1 MAKWIGALLAAAC
14 MWLAAASAVAQPG
27 VWLVPDRFEECSAE
41 AGVLVPPASRSPDCH
56 STGLYKIDPQGR
68 LIWIRAH
75 LTPSDDFLAS
85 PGPWGVF
92 VYAKASS
99 TVFLNGEQIGS
110 NGVPAATRA
119 DEIPGQMD
127 FVVEAPRHL
136 LHPGDNEL
144 LLLMSSQNGYV
155 PLATPLHVLALGP
168 YSTSTAIWMDHYW
181 PSLIPLGLLIAG
193 VFCFLVV
200 GSTGDARTSSFL
212 LAATSLFAAIQL
224 LAEVSRGLVAYA
236 YPLHDIRLMVVLL
249 SSVGFGLSLSAHV
262 IWTFAGRRRLLL
274 LAGIASVTCLSLV
287 PVSNLDSRAAVAI
300 YVPMWACAA
309 LSAWWAYRRAPDAL
323 SYALALSA
331 SAALATFAS
340 SQFLDTYFFYLVA
353 ALVLFLFVQQAT
365 AVSRAR
371 RIAAVAEERSRQL
384 ELVLEQL
391 RQKNAPKQLAIVSVG
406 KIDRISVDRIECC
419 NGADDYTELVLTD
432 GTRILHNGTLADL
445 ERELPATFL
454 RVHRSHIVNSAF
466 VVQLDRE
473 TSGTGRLLLSSGMT
487 VPVSRRTMPKVRDA
501 LKPASA
507 SVVLD

>member
-1 MAKWIGALLAAAC
+1 MTKWVGALLAAAC
-14 MWLAAASAVAQPG
+14 MWLAANPAFAQARLG
-27 VWLVPDRFEECSAE
+27 IVVDRVEVCPAE
-41 AGVLVPPASRSPDCH
+41 ADVLVPPAAGSPDCH
-56 STGLYKIDPQGR
+56 STSLYKVDPQGR

-75 LTPSDDFLAS
+75 LTLPEDYLAS

-99 TVFLNGEQIGS
+99 TVFLNGQRIGQ
-110 NGVPAATRA
+110 NGIPAAGRI

-127 FVVEAPRHL
+127 FVTEAPRHL

-144 LLLMSSQNGYV
+144 ILLMSSHNGFV

-168 YSTSTAIWMDHYW
+168 YSSSTAIWMDHYW
-181 PSLIPLGLLIAG
+181 PSLIPFGLLIAG
-193 VFCFLVV
+193 VFYFLVA
-200 GSTGDARTSSFL
+200 GTTSDARTTSFL
-212 LAATSLFAAIQL
+212 LAATSLFAAVQL

-262 IWTFAGRRRLLL
+262 IWTFASRRQPQL
-274 LAGIASVTCLSLV
+274 LAGIAIVTCLSLV

-309 LSAWWAYRRAPDAL
+309 LSAWWAFRRVPHAL

-331 SAALATFAS
+331 SAALATFAP

-353 ALVLFLFVQQAT
+353 ALVLFLFVQQAM
-365 AVSRAR
+365 AASRAR

-391 RQKNAPKQLAIVSVG
+391 RQRNTPQQLTIVSVG

-432 GTRILHNGTLADL
+432 GSRILHNGSLAEL
-445 ERELPATFL
+445 ERDLPATFL
-454 RVHRSHIVNSAF
+454 RVHRSHIVNTAF

-473 TSGTGRLLLSSGMT
+473 VSGTGRLMLSSGVT

-501 LKPASA
+501 LRPSSA
-507 SVVLD
+507 PIELD

>member
-1 MAKWIGALLAAAC
+1 
-14 MWLAAASAVAQPG
+14 MWLAAPPALAQASLGIVANTIEVCP
-27 VWLVPDRFEECSAE
+27 AE
-41 AGVLVPPASRSPDCH
+41 AEVLVAPAAGSPGCH
-56 STGLYKIDPQGR
+56 MTSLYKIDPQGR

-75 LTPSDDFLAS
+75 LTLPEDFLAS

-99 TVFLNGEQIGS
+99 TVFLNGQRIGQ
-110 NGVPAATRA
+110 NGIPAAA
-119 DEIPGQMD
+119 PVDEIPGRMD
-127 FVVEAPRHL
+127 FVTEAPRRL

-144 LLLMSSQNGYV
+144 VLLISSQNGFV

-168 YSTSTAIWMDHYW
+168 YAPSTAIWMDHYW

-193 VFCFLVV
+193 VFYFQVV
-200 GSTGDARTSSFL
+200 GTTSNARTTSFL
-212 LAATSLFAAIQL
+212 LAATSLFAAVQL
-224 LAEVSRGLVAYA
+224 LAEVSRGLIAYA
-236 YPLHDIRLMVVLL
+236 YPVHDIRLMVILL
-249 SSVGFGLSLSAHV
+249 SSMGFGLSLSAHV
-262 IWTFAGRRRLLL
+262 IWTFADRRKTHL
-274 LAGIASVTCLSLV
+274 LAGVAIVTCLSLV
-287 PVSNLDSRAAVAI
+287 PVNNLDSRAAVAI

-309 LSAWWAYRRAPDAL
+309 ISAWWAYRRAPHAL

-331 SAALATFAS
+331 SAALATFAP

-365 AVSRAR
+365 AASRAR

-391 RQKNAPKQLAIVSVG
+391 RQRNAPKQLTIVSVG

-432 GTRILHNGTLADL
+432 GSKILHNGSLAEL
-445 ERELPATFL
+445 ERDLPATFL
-454 RVHRSHIVNSAF
+454 RVHRSHIVNTAF
-466 VVQLDRE
+466 VVQLDRDV
-473 TSGTGRLLLSSGMT
+473 SGTGRLLLSSGIA

-507 SVVLD
+507 PLALD